1 MDSVVLTDP
10 VAYSRQL
17 VHMLSK
23 AEKEVYYS
31 SFVASLDIVLPGCDV
46 TLFELL
52 DRLGQRGV
60 ALNML
65 VNPELSYG
73 NLSVEELAQRLPHA
87 TIKPVYGS
95 GTLPLAAALVVTNTR
110 YSNHHQKYVCV
121 DGHTFM
127 LGGTDVSVERSPWL
141 VPNKDG
147 YVWHEVAVV
156 MRCTPAMHRF
166 CALNFQQIVDNPP
179 FPLTKGYS
187 EYMVV
192 LRLIASARSTVHMEA
207 QTCIS
212 TGNTENGVL
221 RAVVH
226 RVLQAV
232 TEGKPFYFMLLTN
245 LEQRDEARVVSW
257 VAQHQLYASLKH
269 MVAEAERVG
278 LSEAVL
284 WEHVVVASLE
294 HEGVHVKV
302 HSNLL
307 IVDGQRMLRSSSNFT
322 DRSWSSKP
330 SDNELGVVLSGE
342 VVAATQQRLWRQY
355 FMVPPHV
362 RTLFMPQQAFHY
374 MCHNTGLIRRVVQ
387 WPSSVLTDAVVKAV
401 DGPWFGG
408 KKAVSWTVN

>member
-1 MDSVVLTDP
+1 
-10 VAYSRQL
+10 
-17 VHMLSK
+17 
-23 AEKEVYYS
+23 
-31 SFVASLDIVLPGCDV
+31 
-46 TLFELL
+46 
-52 DRLGQRGV
+52 
-60 ALNML
+60 
-65 VNPELSYG
+65 
-73 NLSVEELAQRLPHA
+73 
-87 TIKPVYGS
+87 
-95 GTLPLAAALVVTNTR
+95 
-110 YSNHHQKYVCV
+110 
-121 DGHTFM
+121 
-127 LGGTDVSVERSPWL
+127 
-141 VPNKDG
+141 
-147 YVWHEVAVV
+147 
-156 MRCTPAMHRF
+156 
-166 CALNFQQIVDNPP
+166 
-179 FPLTKGYS
+179 
-187 EYMVV
+187 
-192 LRLIASARSTVHMEA
+192 
-207 QTCIS
+207 
-212 TGNTENGVL
+212 
-221 RAVVH
+221 
-226 RVLQAV
+226 
-232 TEGKPFYFMLLTN
+232 
-245 LEQRDEARVVSW
+245 
-257 VAQHQLYASLKH
+257 
-269 MVAEAERVG
+269 